1 MSARHKL
8 TAEEKKFFTLIAE
21 AVFANPF
28 SDERLEIDR
37 RILGGS
43 GDRPRLDR
51 VRLLREKVATRVS
64 SLETE
69 GRCQLGDYSAQ
80 DREILRVAFLFEAYH
95 LFFDAFADLIDEQKR
110 HGDEPCKVSFATE
123 ALSLLRKRGFPAE
136 EATRFFAMLYQLRRA
151 HYFIDGGLVGASASM
166 KRLRAHLWNNVIT
179 HDIQC
184 YGLHLFDRM
193 EDFSTMLLGE
203 TGTGKGTAAAAIGQ
217 SGFIPFDN
225 ERQCFLESFTRAF
238 ISINLSQ
245 YPEELIE
252 SELFGH
258 RKGAFTGA
266 IDHHEGVF
274 QRCSPHG
281 AIFLDEIGDV
291 SVRTQIKL
299 LQVLQDR
306 FFSPVGNR
314 EQHKFRGRVIAA
326 TNRPIHELRCA
337 GEFRD
342 DFYYRLCSDIILVP
356 PLRDQLRECPADL
369 DGLLRHIL
377 ERMTGGSL
385 SEDQFDGLFNRIQ
398 RAIADS
404 VPADYDWPGN
414 VRELEQCVRRVLL
427 TNRYDPCK
435 GAVPREGGQQELF
448 DQIER
453 GSLNAQDLV
462 AGYCALLYERH
473 KTFAEVARRTELDR
487 RTVKK
492 YLDEIGALDGD
503 EAAQQ

>member
-8 TAEEKKFFTLIAE
+8 TSEEKKFFTLIAE

-43 GDRPRLDR
+43 EDRARVDR
-51 VRLLREKVATRVS
+51 VRLLREKIAAQL
-64 SLETE
+64 SLLEKE
-69 GRCQLGDYSAQ
+69 GRCRLDDYSGQ
-80 DREILRVAFLFEAYH
+80 DREILMVAFLFEVHH
-95 LFFDAFADLIDEQKR
+95 LFFDAFAGLIDEQR
-110 HGDEPCKVSFATE
+110 REGDEPCKVAFARE
-123 ALSLLRKRGFPAE
+123 ALDLLGKRGFPPE
-136 EATRFFAMLYQLRRA
+136 EAVRFFSMLFQLRRA
-151 HYFIDGGLVGASASM
+151 HYFIDRGLVGESASM
-166 KRLRAHLWNNVIT
+166 KKLRAHLWNNVIT

-203 TGTGKGTAAAAIGQ
+203 TGTGKGTAASAIGQ
-217 SGFIPFDN
+217 SGYIPFDEN
-225 ERQCFLESFTRAF
+225 QQRFRESFTGAF

-274 QRCSPHG
+274 KRCSPHG

-306 FFSPVGNR
+306 VFSPVGSR

-326 TNRPIHELRCA
+326 TNRPIHDLRCA

-356 PLRDQLRECPADL
+356 PLRDQLRECPGDL
-369 DGLLRHIL
+369 DGLVRHVLLRL
-377 ERMTGGSL
+377 TGGAL
-385 SEDQFDGLFNRIQ
+385 AADQFDALFDRVQ
-398 RAIADS
+398 TAIADS
-404 VPADYDWPGN
+404 VPPDYDWPGN

-435 GAVPREGGQQELF
+435 GAVARENGSQAFF
-448 DQIER
+448 DDVER
-453 GSLNAQDLV
+453 GSLNAQDVV

-473 KTFAEVARRTELDR
+473 GTLAEVARKTQLDR

-492 YLDEIGALDGD
+492 YLEEIGALDSD
-503 EAAQQ
+503 EASS